1 MLKGES
7 MKKITNNELLIYYV
21 NKYSLYSYL
30 NKNLLNSLEIHTFNK
45 NEFLCLLN
53 DKLSYMYFLVKI
65 LMLTVM
71 FKL

>member
-1 MLKGES
+1 

-53 DKLSYMYFLVKI
+53 DKLSYMYF
-65 LMLTVM
+65 
-71 FKL
+71 